1 MVVIKKVEAGKEG
14 RGFPSYYE
22 LESLTEQSAD
32 TQEQGGGQNLDFVE
46 SLELETIKGADWR
59 QGQWQHWERAG
70 AVGEWEAEAE
80 EVTLGI
86 PPVRAERKGKGNKS
100 KRKDSQTKVGPQDR

>member
-1 MVVIKKVEAGKEG
+1 MTLKGNRGKESAMTTMVVIKKVEAGKEG

-46 SLELETIKGADWR
+46 GLELETIKGADWR
-59 QGQWQHWERAG
+59 QGQ
-70 AVGEWEAEAE
+70 
-80 EVTLGI
+80 
-86 PPVRAERKGKGNKS
+86 
-100 KRKDSQTKVGPQDR
+100 